1 MTFEDI
7 RRMGNEARISIAA
20 GADHHWAL
28 SFERGEFL
36 EPGLFE
42 ALRLELQRRYRRAT
56 GEEHAVL
63 TIVNNPEA

>member
-1 MTFEDI
+1 MTLDELKT
-7 RRMGNEARISIAA
+7 MGEEARVSIAP
-20 GADHHWAL
+20 GTDHHWAL

-36 EPGLFE
+36 DHGLFE
-42 ALRLELQRRYRRAT
+42 ALRLELQRRYRRAI